1 MSSVRQGAC
10 APLPV
15 FAGKA
20 MAQALDGCTAGE
32 RKLDLSQKQNM
43 ASAKLE
49 DSHYIAQHAFFFAL
63 LSPGAHHSEK
73 KGLKSSL
80 LTHPVTVRPCPAAK
94 ISLDRPAIHAKR
106 LARSEPCL
114 GSPRW

>member
-32 RKLDLSQKQNM
+32 RKLDLSQRQNM
-43 ASAKLE
+43 ASAKLG
-49 DSHYIAQHAFFFAL
+49 DSHYIAQHAFFAL
-63 LSPGAHHSEK
+63 LSPGAPFRKE
-73 KGLKSSL
+73 
-80 LTHPVTVRPCPAAK
+80 RPQIEPDA
-94 ISLDRPAIHAKR
+94 SGDR
-106 LARSEPCL
+106 
-114 GSPRW
+114 